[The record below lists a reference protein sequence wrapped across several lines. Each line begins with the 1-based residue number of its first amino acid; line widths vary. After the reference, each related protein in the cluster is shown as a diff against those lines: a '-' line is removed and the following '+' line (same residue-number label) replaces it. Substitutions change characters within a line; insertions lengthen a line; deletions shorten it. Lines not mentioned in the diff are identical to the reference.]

1 MFNKHNPLNPHI
13 ENDSSCFQS
22 EGGFRDAVKVCFRLA
37 KKITTNPWVQFGMF
51 IGLFGLLVALIG
63 QFGTVTVLG
72 AGFTQAMRQL
82 GMFILS
88 SALMPLAHGVQQ
100 SVGKFMKGSE
110 EFVDRS

>member
-1 MFNKHNPLNPHI
+1 MRMGSKHHRVF
-13 ENDSSCFQS
+13 CYKS
-22 EGGFRDAVKVCFRLA
+22 EVTR
-37 KKITTNPWVQFGMF
+37 M
-51 IGLFGLLVALIG
+51 FGLLVALIG

-88 SALMPLAHGVQQ
+88 SALMPLAHGVKQ

-110 EFVDRS
+110 EFVDRKF

>member
-1 MFNKHNPLNPHI
+1 MPPLSPFKI
-13 ENDSSCFQS
+13 KFVFQS

-88 SALMPLAHGVQQ
+88 SALMPLAHGVKQ

-110 EFVDRS
+110 EFADRK

>member
-1 MFNKHNPLNPHI
+1 MKTTILTEYI
-13 ENDSSCFQS
+13 TYYFQS

-88 SALMPLAHGVQQ
+88 SALMPLAHGVKQ

-110 EFVDRS
+110 EFVDRR